1 MINESDRRIVEKLVS
16 KMRTE
21 SIIWIVIAI
30 FQILSLVGIVC
41 GIYNLVVSIMNLN
54 TAKRIREYP
63 VGVVRSFEPMAGN
76 LIIMCLNIFLGA
88 FIGIVGSLYHIFGV
102 RGYVMDN
109 RDAFLRVEAALTGQS
124 PAN

>member
-41 GIYNLVVSIMNLN
+41 GLYNL
-54 TAKRIREYP
+54 AKRIREYP
-63 VGVVRSFEPMAGN
+63 VGVVRSFEPMAGS